1 MGLSPQ
7 VTEHAIVNPDMKVK
21 MAPQSRLKN
30 NSYGHSCQ
38 NHLECLVRNI
48 KPMSTYGVLL

>member
-38 NHLECLVRNI
+38 NPLECLVRNI